1 MKYYICLFLLILIS
15 NLIET
20 AELEN
25 SKIVAVVEII
35 RHGARTPMTYLENS
49 AKLYFGSRKAQ
60 LTINGLRQQILSGRW
75 LRRRYVLGKEPM
87 LFNKN
92 HSKFNP
98 QEVEVISS
106 PLQRTIFSSTGHIN
120 GLFPNAIIR
129 LKFHDRKQIKTN
141 DIPPIKNFKID
152 PRDGKEVTINVIS
165 KEKDYVFH
173 ADKCKSPTSKKK
185 NIFNEMKKTKLFNI
199 SQKEREFAINDI
211 MKNYEKILEDK
222 IKKVEK
228 KDKIMGQKIKKRIQK
243 VKETTHK
250 VHLKKL
256 ISWLR
261 PFKYHTNLNKSLNKN
276 TLKTMKQQILNRW
289 YRPRLIDT
297 PALKYT
303 SSYIFKAIHTLFSN
317 KVANKKEKRKM
328 IIFTGHDTNLVNA
341 LTNLLNPVYMRK
353 RILKADTNQADYEFC
368 VPPLA
373 SNILFEL
380 HKKKGKNDHFI
391 KIIYNG
397 LEINSNF
404 IKPIKLNNKQLD
416 YNDFMALIKSR
427 LIKGTTKL
435 ICGKG
440 DLK

>member
-1 MKYYICLFLLILIS
+1 
-15 NLIET
+15 
-20 AELEN
+20 
-25 SKIVAVVEII
+25 
-35 RHGARTPMTYLENS
+35 
-49 AKLYFGSRKAQ
+49 
-60 LTINGLRQQILSGRW
+60 
-75 LRRRYVLGKEPM
+75 
-87 LFNKN
+87 
-92 HSKFNP
+92 
-98 QEVEVISS
+98 
-106 PLQRTIFSSTGHIN
+106 
-120 GLFPNAIIR
+120 
-129 LKFHDRKQIKTN
+129 
-141 DIPPIKNFKID
+141 
-152 PRDGKEVTINVIS
+152 
-165 KEKDYVFH
+165 
-173 ADKCKSPTSKKK
+173 
-185 NIFNEMKKTKLFNI
+185 
-199 SQKEREFAINDI
+199 
-211 MKNYEKILEDK
+211 
-222 IKKVEK
+222 
-228 KDKIMGQKIKKRIQK
+228 MGQKIKKRIQK

-404 IKPIKLNNKQLD
+404 IKPIKLNNKQWLLSRSFD
-416 YNDFMALIKSR
+416 KNRTDKHLVKHFLTYKPISCAYTLNYN
-427 LIKGTTKL
+427 
-435 ICGKG
+435 
-440 DLK
+440 